1 MLKDY
6 ISEDGT
12 YIIPVK
18 WEVYSTVKIYGCNNL
33 EEAIKVA
40 EKYQDDFPA
49 DDGEYIDGSYMIDI
63 QCDEDAINAQN
74 YHHSGFNFIY
84 NGERINI

>member
-1 MLKDY
+1 MKLKDY
-6 ISEDGT
+6 ISDDNT

-18 WEVYSTVKIYGCNNL
+18 WEAYSTVKIYGCNNL

-49 DDGEYIDGSYMIDI
+49 EDGEYIDGSYMIDI
-63 QCDEDAINAQN
+63 QSDEDAINAQEY
-74 YHHSGFNFIY
+74 YH
-84 NGERINI
+84 NGYDFVYKREN